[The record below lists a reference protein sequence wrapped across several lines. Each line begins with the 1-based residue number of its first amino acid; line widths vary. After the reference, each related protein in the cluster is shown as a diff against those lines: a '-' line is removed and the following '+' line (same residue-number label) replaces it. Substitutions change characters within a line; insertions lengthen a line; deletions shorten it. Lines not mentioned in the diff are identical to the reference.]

1 MNSWIDEINGFI
13 YLYRLGV
20 IIEATGAATYHGF
33 LPSLVR
39 DCVAA
44 VTSAGKSDYINNI
57 VSS

>member
-1 MNSWIDEINGFI
+1 MNGRKRYVTGLI

-44 VTSAGKSDYINNI
+44 VTSAGKTDYINDR
-57 VSS
+57 VS

>member
-1 MNSWIDEINGFI
+1 MNGRKRYVTGLI

-44 VTSAGKSDYINNI
+44 VTSAGKTDYINDT
-57 VSS
+57 VS